1 MEKATKASKIYD
13 EPLSK
18 KPPPQQVAE
27 EQVKERDK
35 NLYSKSTLFVSTIPF
50 EARNEE
56 LSEFFSQI
64 GPIRSCFIIKKSGQ
78 SSGCGF
84 VQFALSSD
92 ASKALLE
99 LKKKKFKGLR
109 SLKLAFALK
118 KKVVEERK
126 EGKERERFDSSW
138 NTARYR
144 VEGEEAAGAP
154 SEKSEAG
161 TRGSRTGGWEE
172 EQQAGSICYRTVE

>member
-18 KPPPQQVAE
+18 KPPQQVAE
-27 EQVKERDK
+27 EVKERDK

-56 LSEFFSQI
+56 LEEFFSQI
-64 GPIRSCFIIKKSGQ
+64 GPIRSCFIIKKSGGQ

-92 ASKALLE
+92 ALKALLE

-109 SLKLAFALK
+109 SLKLAFAMK
-118 KKVVEERK
+118 KKVVQERK
-126 EGKERERFDSSW
+126 EGIE
-138 NTARYR
+138 
-144 VEGEEAAGAP
+144 
-154 SEKSEAG
+154 
-161 TRGSRTGGWEE
+161 
-172 EQQAGSICYRTVE
+172 ICF